1 MIAEILRSALS
12 AIEAGESFALVTVV
26 AAEGSSPGKPGHKMI
41 VYADGR
47 QEGTA
52 GGGKLE
58 HRVKQEA
65 LAMIRRGAGGLLSYS
80 FDPDAPDSIGMLC
93 GGSAQIAVE
102 VVAPKNRVL
111 LCGGGHVA
119 QALARQF
126 RELGIQYGVVDNRE
140 DVATAAAFPG
150 AVELVHEL
158 PPGVIARGA
167 LARYT
172 HVITLTHDHALD
184 RETVLA
190 VSRSGFTGY
199 VGLIGSRR
207 KWEAIREALLEAGV
221 TPEWIESVHCP
232 IGLAIG
238 AHTPAEIA
246 VAIAAE
252 IIQEASAQK

>member
-1 MIAEILRSALS
+1 M
-12 AIEAGESFALVTVV
+12 EAGESFALVTVV

-65 LAMIRRGAGGLLSYS
+65 LEMIRRGEGGLLSYS
-80 FDPDAPDSIGMLC
+80 FDPDAPDSFGMLC
-93 GGSAQIAVE
+93 GGSAQVAVE
-102 VVAPKNRVL
+102 VVVPKNRVL

-119 QALARQF
+119 QALARQL
-126 RELGIQYGVVDNRE
+126 RELGIIYGVVDKRQE
-140 DVATAAAFPG
+140 VATAACFPD
-150 AVELVHEL
+150 AAEIVHER
-158 PPGVIARGA
+158 PPDFIERAG

-172 HVITLTHDHALD
+172 HVIVMTHDHALD
-184 RETVLA
+184 RETVRA
-190 VSRSGFTGY
+190 VAGAGFTGY

-207 KWEAIREALLEAGV
+207 KWDVIREALQEAQV
-221 TPEWIESVHCP
+221 APAWIEDVHCP
-232 IGLAIG
+232 IGLSIG

-246 VAIAAE
+246 ISIAAQ
-252 IIQEASAQK
+252 IVQESNVPK